1 VAPAEAS
8 AATSPVTSHIDET
21 GRYRVGANLSWTVVG
36 VYVVL
41 AILLAVILPK
51 STVTV
56 WGIVVILVLLLFFL
70 ARYLSTAYW
79 IDSDH
84 LTAFRLVGGRR
95 IRLEEV
101 RRIEAA
107 SLRELSPT
115 GFFGSW
121 GYRGRMWSPVIGNF
135 DSVQTNTKGI
145 MVYAGPTPL
154 YITPKHQDEF
164 LRELSRRVRS
174 YRGPLEVDHGAPA
187 APPGPS

>member
-1 VAPAEAS
+1 M
-8 AATSPVTSHIDET
+8 PVVTHIDET
-21 GRYRVGANLSWTVVG
+21 GRYRVGADLSWTVVG

-41 AILLAVILPK
+41 AILLVLILPR

-56 WGIVVILVLLLFFL
+56 WGLVVILVLLLFFL

-79 IDSDH
+79 IDSDY
-84 LTAFRLVGGRR
+84 LTAFRLAGGRR
-95 IRLEEV
+95 VRLEDV

-121 GYRGRMWSPVIGNF
+121 GYRGRMWSPRIGDF
-135 DSVQTNTKGI
+135 DSVQTSTKGI
-145 MVYAGPTPL
+145 LVYAGPIPL
-154 YITPKHQDEF
+154 YITPKHQEEF

-174 YRGPLEVDHGAPA
+174 YRGPLEVDHGAPS
-187 APPGPS
+187 APDDGSA